1 MSGDAAE
8 DERRQEGQRHD
19 EGVEEAVVAL
29 PHAVSHPGAVMVE
42 ALWKRE
48 PEEPPERGAV
58 CRRAARVRARVHGS
72 PTQLSH
78 RLQWEVRGGRN
89 ILQVK
94 QYLSFTSCWLM
105 TTSWVRGGGR

>member
-29 PHAVSHPGAVMVE
+29 PHAVSHPGAVVVE

-48 PEEPPERGAV
+48 PEEPPERGAPV
-58 CRRAARVRARVHGS
+58 ARTAARVRVHACTAHPHSCHTGCS
-72 PTQLSH
+72 
-78 RLQWEVRGGRN
+78 GR
-89 ILQVK
+89 
-94 QYLSFTSCWLM
+94 SAEAGTSC
-105 TTSWVRGGGR
+105 R